1 MLIIGCD
8 YHPSFQQI
16 AWVDTESGECGEQR
30 LAHSG
35 GEAERYYRG
44 LNGQRVRVGI
54 EATGHA
60 RWFEGLLAELKCEL
74 WVGDPAQIRAKRV
87 RKHKNDREDARLLL
101 KLMVEDR
108 FPRVWVPSAENRDV
122 RQLLWHRHRLVQMR
136 TWVMNQLQAI
146 ALNEGVRRKKGL

>member
-1 MLIIGCD
+1 
-8 YHPSFQQI
+8 
-16 AWVDTESGECGEQR
+16 
-30 LAHSG
+30 
-35 GEAERYYRG
+35 
-44 LNGQRVRVGI
+44 VGI

-108 FPRVWVPSAENRDV
+108 FPRVWAPSAENRDV

-136 TWVMNQLQAI
+136 TRVMNQLQAI